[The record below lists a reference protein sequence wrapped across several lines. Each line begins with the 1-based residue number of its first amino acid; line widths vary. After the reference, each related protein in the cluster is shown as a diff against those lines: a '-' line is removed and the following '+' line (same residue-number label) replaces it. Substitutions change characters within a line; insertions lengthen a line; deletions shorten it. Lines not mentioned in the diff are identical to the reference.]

1 MALEPLTNTF
11 VDQTLVTH
19 AEPIEA
25 PEETLNP
32 EVVQNTTQ
40 LPDITPFIQQI
51 DVEDADTFQY
61 YEQLL
66 ARKLIS
72 DVPLEVF
79 MVSVRS
85 LRAVMME
92 ISKHWDAR
100 KFNSNDA
107 YILCQVTQAMYDM
120 LITGLADFPTAA
132 REEAGVYGFEFN
144 PGAGLVS
151 TDVATMQR
159 EHTVAMQRAVWD
171 FARQHPEFPA
181 INQIL
186 IDWVQTI
193 QASDQS
199 THPLYADY
207 KALKAE
213 FYRLFVNMNKDV
225 PTTDSQVDI
234 ARAASIIRAM
244 RAIGKPLR
252 SVAVAGSGDMA
263 RFEGQLFQLL
273 QKEGIFF
280 EEIIAVDRVNY
291 GAQIAETLPELHV
304 DFHQGDIL
312 DVNAFGGKKVN
323 MLLYPWSVFSDI
335 LPVRDS
341 IQALHTAASLLEPGG
356 IMIVDQA
363 VPLGASSY
371 KAMQVEQATH
381 TGALGVFERSFNGA
395 DGEELW
401 SAFNIMELESFLR
414 DAAQAGF
421 VPRNIGATV
430 QEQHALVET
439 IEADESILVREA
451 ETKENLDAMAHPI
464 YQANG
469 WNRMTLVLEYIGQ
482 EEALRKAKAGKS
494 LFHQLSCTAVGEAKD
509 GA

>member
-1 MALEPLTNTF
+1 MVIMALEPLTNTF

-120 LITGLADFPTAA
+120 LITGLAGFPTAA

-186 IDWVQTI
+186 IDRVQTI
-193 QASDQS
+193 QASDQ
-199 THPLYADY
+199 TTNPVY
-207 KALKAE
+207 AE
-213 FYRLFVNMNKDV
+213 FLARNRYFYEEYTKSMNAHAGTISPVDV
-225 PTTDSQVDI
+225 ERV
-234 ARAASIIRAM
+234 ASIIRFI
-244 RAIGKPLR
+244 RLSNLSYTP
-252 SVAVAGSGDMA
+252 SVYV
-263 RFEGQLFQLL
+263 
-273 QKEGIFF
+273 
-280 EEIIAVDRVNY
+280 
-291 GAQIAETLPELHV
+291 
-304 DFHQGDIL
+304 
-312 DVNAFGGKKVN
+312 GG
-323 MLLYPWSVFSDI
+323 
-335 LPVRDS
+335 
-341 IQALHTAASLLEPGG
+341 PGTMG
-356 IMIVDQA
+356 
-363 VPLGASSY
+363 
-371 KAMQVEQATH
+371 
-381 TGALGVFERSFNGA
+381 R
-395 DGEELW
+395 
-401 SAFNIMELESFLR
+401 
-414 DAAQAGF
+414 
-421 VPRNIGATV
+421 
-430 QEQHALVET
+430 
-439 IEADESILVREA
+439 
-451 ETKENLDAMAHPI
+451 
-464 YQANG
+464 
-469 WNRMTLVLEYIGQ
+469 
-482 EEALRKAKAGKS
+482 
-494 LFHQLSCTAVGEAKD
+494 
-509 GA
+509 